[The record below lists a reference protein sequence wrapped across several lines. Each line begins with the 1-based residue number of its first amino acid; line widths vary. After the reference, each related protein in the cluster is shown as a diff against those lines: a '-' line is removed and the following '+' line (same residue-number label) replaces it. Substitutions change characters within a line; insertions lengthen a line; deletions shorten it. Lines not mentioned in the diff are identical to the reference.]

1 MNTSKVIKSIRVNTA
16 SWKLVTE
23 TSACLVFSNGAG
35 WCFVRISTKCGGGY
49 KLLNK
54 AQGVEM
60 KWEEGDAIGSQLWG
74 PLCNQM
80 LGL

>member
-1 MNTSKVIKSIRVNTA
+1 MSTTKVIKSIRVNTA

-23 TSACLVFSNGAG
+23 TASCLVFSNGAG
-35 WCFVRISTKCGGGY
+35 WCFVRISTNIGGGY
-49 KLLNK
+49 KLINK
-54 AQGVEM
+54 AEGVEM
-60 KWEEGDAIGSQLWG
+60 KWEEGDAIGSQLWQ